1 VQKVFA
7 KPSEI
12 GAAELRFVGMKV
24 YDIALWSSDSEFSY
38 KKPFAIQI
46 KYNMNF
52 DREDLAKRSVV
63 EIKKLHEL
71 TKEEEKNYQEQLL
84 KIFHSVKKGDE
95 KLAVFTPSKG
105 VLMMYNGQKVGEIS
119 DLKLARLFVD
129 IWLNLRGSYP
139 EISKKILG
147 L

>member
-1 VQKVFA
+1 
-7 KPSEI
+7 
-12 GAAELRFVGMKV
+12 
-24 YDIALWSSDSEFSY
+24 
-38 KKPFAIQI
+38 
-46 KYNMNF
+46 MNF